1 MSNDMMKLYN
11 RDEVIEYLKG
21 KYTEIVAKYIDE
33 GYQIEPSDYSSV
45 ELKNGKEQIRLNFLD
60 DASGASIYIVNLH
73 KQFSIEFLMKYR
85 TLTRNGLY
93 ISEEDFLTHVKPKRK
108 AREKQKE
115 TRNNISYK
123 VSTKNLPDKILDK
136 LKKFD
141 GFKRVTRENLKIY
154 KVVNRYNATYFFNSG
169 TKPVLSWE
177 TTQNGLQKNWLEG
190 SDQFNI
196 RYNQAR

>member
-33 GYQIEPSDYSSV
+33 GYQIEPSDYSPV
-45 ELKNGKEQIRLNFLD
+45 ELKNGKEQIRLKFSDN
-60 DASGASIYIVNLH
+60 ASGASIYIVNLH

-169 TKPVLSWE
+169 TKSVLSWE

-196 RYNQAR
+196 RHNQAR

>member
-1 MSNDMMKLYN
+1 MMKLYN